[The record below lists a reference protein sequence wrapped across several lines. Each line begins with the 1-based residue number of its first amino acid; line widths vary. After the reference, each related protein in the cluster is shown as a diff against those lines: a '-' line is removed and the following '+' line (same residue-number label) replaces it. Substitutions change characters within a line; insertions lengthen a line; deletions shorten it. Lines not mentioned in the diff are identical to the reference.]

1 MSYGSYDPSSGSYAN
16 YSMFNFVWKGQ
27 TVFHSGRSIF
37 ITARRTHWTLG
48 FLVCLFGE
56 PDV

>member
-1 MSYGSYDPSSGSYAN
+1 MFTN

-56 PDV
+56 PGV